1 MDEQR
6 VDEWLTEEI
15 AGLLRAIQPP
25 HLEKKRRTV
34 LLVAF
39 AKANA
44 EPLKPLFGRDDTCN
58 ESIWWAKWAKMPDI
72 QAALAACEKRALEW
86 ADAETVRLEAKYRQD
101 RKRSVAKWAAAAPD
115 ALAAVMAGAQQ
126 RGADRINAAVTLI
139 KLADPEDS
147 ATVGTVGGGEVTGI
161 QKAYVT
167 ISPDDWDAVAGDVSP
182 AAVAD

>member
-1 MDEQR
+1 VDEPR
-6 VDEWLTEEI
+6 VDEWLTAEI
-15 AGLLRAIQPP
+15 SGLLAAIQPP

-39 AKANA
+39 AKVNA
-44 EPLKPLFGRDDTCN
+44 EPLKPLFGRPDTCN
-58 ESIWWAKWAKMPDI
+58 ESIWWAKWSKMPDI
-72 QAALAACEKRALEW
+72 RAALEACERRALEW
-86 ADAETVRLEAKYRQD
+86 ADAETVRLEARYRQE

-115 ALAAVMAGAQQ
+115 ALAAVMAGAGQ

-139 KLADPEDS
+139 KLADPADS
-147 ATVGTVGGGEVTGI
+147 ATVGTVGGSEAVGI

-167 ISPDDWDAVAGDVSP
+167 ISPDDWDAATGDVQA